1 MPVSTMVYNS
11 LTFLVFFV
19 IVLATYWSVP
29 SHRVRLGWLLI
40 ASWVFYAAWYPAYL
54 LLMLAATFLCY
65 LAAIGIAN
73 HRERNPQWARRILAG
88 TVIANLLNLAFFK
101 YLDFGLSSAGTLW
114 TWVTGEVWMPPRL
127 GIFLP
132 LGISFHTFQLI
143 GYLVDVY
150 RGEAAA
156 IRNPW
161 KMSLFVTFFP
171 QLIAGPIVRPHEFL
185 PQLQSK
191 REFSPAQ
198 FLHGLDLI
206 AVGLVKKVL
215 IADQLAPFVDRAFA
229 DPALAGGLGVL
240 LAVYAYAIQI
250 YCDFS
255 GYTDIGRGCA
265 FALGYTL
272 PSNFN
277 YPYLACNVSDFWRRW
292 HITLSLWLRDY
303 LYIPLGGSRGGE
315 WYTYRNLIL
324 TMTLGGLW
332 HGASTTFIVW
342 GLLHGVLLAVNRWVH
357 NLANVPVNEPLF
369 PGRPY
374 RVLATA
380 ATFHAVCL
388 GWIFFRAPDFAT
400 AFAVLQQLGAA
411 GMQGAN
417 ALGPTALAMAALL
430 VAHLVSQRL
439 RSREAHAS
447 SPWLLLRPF
456 AYSGTAIAIVLVTKA
471 TSGGFIYFQF

>member
-1 MPVSTMVYNS
+1 MLYNS

-19 IVLATYWSVP
+19 IVLACHWALP
-29 SHRVRLGWLLI
+29 WHRARLGWLL
-40 ASWVFYAAWYPAYL
+40 ACSWIFYAAWYPAYL
-54 LLMLAATFLCY
+54 LLMLAQTFLAY
-65 LAAIGIAN
+65 GAAIGIE
-73 HRERNPQWARRILAG
+73 HYRTSHPRRSRGILVS
-88 TVIANLLNLAFFK
+88 TIVANLLNLAFFK
-101 YLDFGLSSAGTLW
+101 YLDFGLSTFGIVWSW
-114 TWVTGEVWMPPRL
+114 FTGAEWIPPHL

-143 GYLVDVY
+143 GYVVDVS
-150 RGEAAA
+150 RGETAA

-185 PQLQSK
+185 PQLETR
-191 REFSPAQ
+191 REFSTPQ

-206 AVGLVKKVL
+206 AVGVVKKVL
-215 IADQLAPFVDRAFA
+215 VADQLAPFVDQAFA
-229 DPALAGGLGVL
+229 DPATAGGWGTL

-265 FALGYTL
+265 FMLGYTL
-272 PSNFN
+272 PSNFDA
-277 YPYLACNVSDFWRRW
+277 PYLACNVSDFWRRW

-315 WYTYRNLIL
+315 WNTYRNLIL

-332 HGASTTFIVW
+332 HGASLTFIVW

-357 NLANVPVNEPLF
+357 NLAGVHVNEPLF
-369 PGRPY
+369 AGRVY
-374 RVLATA
+374 RILATV

-388 GWIFFRAPDFAT
+388 GWIFFRASDFAT
-400 AFAVLQQLGAA
+400 AFSVLAQIGQCVMPMLPRG
-411 GMQGAN
+411 GSP
-417 ALGPTALAMAALL
+417 LGPTFLALAALL
-430 VAHLVSQRL
+430 TAHLVGQRL
-439 RSREAHAS
+439 AQRKFLTSNG
-447 SPWLLLRPF
+447 WQLLRPL
-456 AYSGTAIAIVLVTKA
+456 AYSVTVIAIVLASKS
-471 TSGGFIYFQF
+471 SGAFIYFQF